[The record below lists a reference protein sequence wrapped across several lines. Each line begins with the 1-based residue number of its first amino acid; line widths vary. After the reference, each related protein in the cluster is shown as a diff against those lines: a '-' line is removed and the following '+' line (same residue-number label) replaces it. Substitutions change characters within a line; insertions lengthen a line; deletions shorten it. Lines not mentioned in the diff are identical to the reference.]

1 MAFAESSLARQLP
14 HGLTDMFF
22 EQAAIKTWLEAV
34 LQDVFRRWGYNRI
47 ILPTFEYYDA
57 LATNASPQLQ
67 EEMYRL
73 FDREGHILA
82 LRPDMTVQAA
92 RVAGTKLYDQPLP
105 LRFYYIGSVFRYEE
119 PQAGRRREFTQAGV
133 ELMGAAG
140 PEADAEVLALAVA
153 ALQALNITRFQLN
166 VGQVAFLQAILS
178 DAHLDNGALRRLEQV
193 IDRKNDVELQ
203 RTLAELGIG
212 GGAARAI
219 RAIPHLCGDEGVLEE
234 ARRLSTNASARQAIE
249 RLGQVYELLRLEG
262 VAEHVILDLGEVRRM
277 AYYTG
282 ITFHAYV
289 AGLGF
294 HVCNGGR
301 YDGLVANFGADMPAV
316 GFALGLERAMLV
328 THPQVDIAPQL
339 LMRGCAHAE
348 CRALAALARSR
359 GLRVEVDVLG
369 RDEEALIAYAQARKA
384 HHLVS
389 CRGGSVYL
397 LHDSSGSRELGREEL
412 EKEIRSWSC

>member
-1 MAFAESSLARQLP
+1 MTPEENSLARQLP

-22 EQAAIKTWLEAV
+22 EQAAVKTWLETA
-34 LQDVFRRWGYNRI
+34 LQDVFQRWGYSRI
-47 ILPTFEYYDA
+47 ILPTFEYYDS
-57 LATNASPQLQ
+57 LATSASPQLQ

-92 RVAGTKLYDQPLP
+92 RVAGTKLYDQVLP
-105 LRFYYIGSVFRYEE
+105 LRFYYIGSVFRHEE
-119 PQAGRRREFTQAGV
+119 PQAGRRREFTQAGI
-133 ELMGAAG
+133 ELMGASG
-140 PEADAEVLALAVA
+140 PEADAEMLAVA
-153 ALQALNITRFQLN
+153 VATLQALNITRFQLN

-178 DAHLDNGALRRLEQV
+178 GSRLANGDLRRLEQV

-203 RTLAELGIG
+203 RTLVELGITG
-212 GGAARAI
+212 DAARAI
-219 RAIPHLCGDEGVLEE
+219 RAIPHLCGNEGVLDE
-234 ARRLSTNASARQAIE
+234 AQRLSPNAKAQQAIE
-249 RLGQVYELLRLEG
+249 RLRRVYELLRLEG
-262 VAEHVILDLGEVRRM
+262 VAEHIILDLGEVRRM

-301 YDGLVANFGADMPAV
+301 YDGLVANFGAEMPAV

-328 THPQVDIAPQL
+328 TQPQVDIAPQ
-339 LMRGCAHAE
+339 MVMSACAHAE

-359 GLRVEVDVLG
+359 GLRVIVDVLG

-384 HHLVS
+384 HRVVF
-389 CRGGSVYL
+389 CRGTSTYL
-397 LHDSSGSRELGREEL
+397 LRDQRGSRELGRGEL
-412 EKEIRSWSC
+412 EKEIRSWSR